1 MSENTYS
8 SYLHLDQLLS
18 AQDCATEA
26 DSELLFLTIHQAKEL
41 WFKLMIHELEGAR
54 RALYAGDE
62 MRAYKI
68 LSRVHQIQLVQIRTW
83 DVLSTLSPTEFQVFR
98 ESVGR
103 DGASGFQSVQ
113 NREIEFLLGEKQ
125 RIRSF
130 DTGESVREVD
140 VIAMHRDPAVQ
151 ERLTRRCAEPSIYDA
166 AIHLLSQRFPQSGIA
181 PRPEQG
187 GDYSDGR
194 ASDPTVFAT
203 WKRIYD
209 DQGEY
214 MSLFQLGERLVELED
229 AFRRWR
235 FRHLTTVA
243 RVIGRSTGTGGSAG
257 LRYLQQTAIEGM
269 EDFLFPELWQV
280 RNAIFEG
287 Q

>member
-83 DVLSTLSPTEFQVFR
+83 DVLSTLSSTEFQVFR

-194 ASDPTVFAT
+194 ASDPAVFAT

-214 MSLFQLGERLVELED
+214 MSLFQLGERLVDLED

>member
-130 DTGESVREVD
+130 DTGE
-140 VIAMHRDPAVQ
+140 
-151 ERLTRRCAEPSIYDA
+151 
-166 AIHLLSQRFPQSGIA
+166 
-181 PRPEQG
+181 
-187 GDYSDGR
+187 
-194 ASDPTVFAT
+194 
-203 WKRIYD
+203 
-209 DQGEY
+209 
-214 MSLFQLGERLVELED
+214 
-229 AFRRWR
+229 
-235 FRHLTTVA
+235 
-243 RVIGRSTGTGGSAG
+243 
-257 LRYLQQTAIEGM
+257 
-269 EDFLFPELWQV
+269 
-280 RNAIFEG
+280 
-287 Q
+287 

>member
-1 MSENTYS
+1 MTQNTYS
-8 SYLHLDQLLS
+8 SYLHLDKLLS

-54 RALYAGDE
+54 RALYADDE
-62 MRAYKI
+62 LRAYKI

-113 NREIEFLLGEKQ
+113 NREIEFLLGEKR

-130 DTGESVREVD
+130 DTGEEVRQVD

-151 ERLTRRCAEPSIYDA
+151 EALIRRCAEPSIYDA
-166 AIHLLSQRFPQSGIA
+166 AVHLLSRRFPDAGIA
-181 PRPEQG
+181 PRPERG
-187 GDYSDGR
+187 ADYSE
-194 ASDPTVFAT
+194 ALAHDPAVFAT

-209 DQGEY
+209 DQGEQ
-214 MSLFQLGERLVELED
+214 MSLFQLGERLIDLED

-257 LRYLQQTAIEGM
+257 LRYLQQTAIDGM

>member
-8 SYLHLDQLLS
+8 SYLHLDTLLS
-18 AQDCATEA
+18 AQDCATDA

-62 MRAYKI
+62 LRAYKI

-103 DGASGFQSVQ
+103 DGASGFQSIQ
-113 NREIEFLLGEKQ
+113 NREIEFLLGEKR

-130 DTGESVREVD
+130 DTGESVRQVD
-140 VIAMHRDPAVQ
+140 VIAMHKDPLVQ

-166 AIHLLSQRFPQSGIA
+166 TLNLLAQRFPDAGIA
-181 PRPEQG
+181 PRPAQG
-187 GDYSDGR
+187 RDYTDSMAD
-194 ASDPTVFAT
+194 DPRVFAV

-209 DQGEY
+209 DQDAH
-214 MSLFQLGERLVELED
+214 MSLFQLGERLIDLED

-269 EDFLFPELWQV
+269 EDFLYPELWQV

>member
-187 GDYSDGR
+187 GDYRDGR
-194 ASDPTVFAT
+194 ASDPAVFAT

-214 MSLFQLGERLVELED
+214 MSLFQLGERLVDLED

>member
-214 MSLFQLGERLVELED
+214 MSLFQLGERLVDLED

>member
-140 VIAMHRDPAVQ
+140 VIAMHRDPTVQ

-194 ASDPTVFAT
+194 ASDPAVFAT

-214 MSLFQLGERLVELED
+214 MSLFQLGERLVDLED

>member
-1 MSENTYS
+1 M
-8 SYLHLDQLLS
+8 
-18 AQDCATEA
+18 
-26 DSELLFLTIHQAKEL
+26 
-41 WFKLMIHELEGAR
+41 
-54 RALYAGDE
+54 
-62 MRAYKI
+62 
-68 LSRVHQIQLVQIRTW
+68 QIRTW

-214 MSLFQLGERLVELED
+214 MSLFQLGERLVDLED

>member
-194 ASDPTVFAT
+194 ASDPAVFAT

-214 MSLFQLGERLVELED
+214 MSLFQLGERLVDLED